1 MAFTEYDDVADGRV
15 SLISAVTILPPIIE
29 EYGVRSVIDFGCG
42 LGCWLEVAQECGVSD
57 VVGVD
62 GPAGRSPG
70 EFIEH
75 DLTKPFYGDEHDLA
89 ICLEVAEHL
98 PESAARTLV
107 KSLVRA
113 APLILFS
120 AATPGQGGEG
130 HINEQPHAYWDE
142 MVCWFGYDVVPV
154 AIDGMASA
162 WYRNNIR
169 LYRSWT
175 T

>member
-1 MAFTEYDDVADGRV
+1 MAFTEYDDVADGRM
-15 SLISAVTILPPIIE
+15 SLISAATILPPIIE

-42 LGCWLEVAQECGVSD
+42 LGCWLEVAQECGVAD
-57 VVGVD
+57 VMGVD

-70 EFIEH
+70 RFVEH
-75 DLTKPFYGDEHDLA
+75 DLTEPFYGEDFDLA

-98 PESAARTLV
+98 PRSAARTLV

-130 HINEQPHAYWDE
+130 HINEQPHAYWDD

-154 AIDGMASA
+154 AINGMASA

-175 T
+175 K